1 MVYLLFTK
9 STYDKN
15 TLGQKLLKNFL
26 PILVMYV
33 IIIRLGQIIEI
44 LKHLGKNKTSHNSI
58 LPHSAGKS
66 VSLTV
71 ICFTL
76 LLFQYDLMAPLESIS
91 FIDHSETKK
100 NINKK

>member
-1 MVYLLFTK
+1 
-9 STYDKN
+9 
-15 TLGQKLLKNFL
+15 
-26 PILVMYV
+26 MYV
-33 IIIRLGQIIEI
+33 IISLGQIEI

-76 LLFQYDLMAPLESIS
+76 LLFQYDLMAPIESLGSQS
-91 FIDHSETKK
+91 FACFVGYPQSYDGVRIAEL
-100 NINKK
+100 